1 MTKLRNEPL
10 EQRVAA
16 LEADLMRHTFTAS
29 PADARALMALSKYR
43 HEAHVVR
50 VIRPIVEELQFLD
63 LLRSEAK

>member
-1 MTKLRNEPL
+1 MTTSKNEPL

-29 PADARALMALSKYR
+29 PADARALLALSKYR

-50 VIRPIVEELQFLD
+50 VIRPIVEELQFLG
-63 LLRSEAK
+63 LLKGESK